1 MLHDI
6 VLAWPRSS
14 NTCTKGM
21 CASARGLGHSNI
33 QMFCWPAHSV
43 HVATSCN
50 HVAGCCIEMLRA
62 FGQAL
67 ILWTQIFYQSVT
79 QSYYVTNFVTSHS
92 MTRFDIHH
100 HYYRT
105 FSKSKISKT
114 TYLVVFSKQT
124 SFFKLSKSAWVRDK
138 AMTSA
143 PHFANIFAVLR
154 PIPREK

>member
-6 VLAWPRSS
+6 VLVWPRSS

-21 CASARGLGHSNI
+21 CASARGLGHTNI

-50 HVAGCCIEMLRA
+50 HVAGCCIEKLRA

-67 ILWTQIFYQSVT
+67 ILWTQTFYQSVT

-114 TYLVVFSKQT
+114 TYLVCLEQT
-124 SFFKLSKSAWVRDK
+124 NLFFQAVQICLGPRQGDDLSS
-138 AMTSA
+138 TFCQHFCCA
-143 PHFANIFAVLR
+143 PTN
-154 PIPREK
+154 P